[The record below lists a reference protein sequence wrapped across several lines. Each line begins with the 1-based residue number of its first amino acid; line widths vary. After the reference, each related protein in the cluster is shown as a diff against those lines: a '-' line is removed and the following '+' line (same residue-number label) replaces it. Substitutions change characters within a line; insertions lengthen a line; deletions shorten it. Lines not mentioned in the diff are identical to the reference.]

1 MNVKKAFWMFSLLAI
16 LAMISDRITF
26 VILPYYLLGKGI
38 EGLNFGLVFSL
49 AAVLVI
55 ILPRIFIGK
64 LSDIFGRKKI
74 YSFGLLIESISTSI
88 YPSLSNIYE
97 LGMNKG
103 IKDFSDTVED
113 SVEDAIM
120 ADTFKKK
127 IRANYIAKIGTF
139 IPFGRAIAT
148 IIGFIIVTYFSLSF
162 GFYVA
167 SLVVFIELIIFIII
181 FKEPKKKFKKTF
193 KFSIKNYPLRFKI
206 ITVIGFLIAINFGM
220 SYYPAFFQLA
230 VKLGISD
237 SLLFI
242 LLFFDYIISS
252 IFTWKSKDWID
263 KIGRTKTVVITTLG
277 LSIFSMLYAF
287 SSTIIQ
293 FFLVMVGISVS
304 FYIYR
309 VAFKTILMD
318 STITKIRGEQIGF
331 GKTLQGLGDV
341 IGPVLGG
348 FLIDYVSL
356 SSAFLFSGLFG
367 IIAAFLA
374 YRTNQM

>member
-1 MNVKKAFWMFSLLAI
+1 
-16 LAMISDRITF
+16 MISDRIIF
-26 VILPYYLLGKGI
+26 VILPYYFLDKGI
-38 EGLNFGLVFSL
+38 SGLNFGLVFSM
-49 AAVLVI
+49 AAALVI

-74 YSFGLLIESISTSI
+74 YSLGLLIESVSTSF
-88 YPSLSNIYE
+88 YPFLSRMYE
-97 LGMNKG
+97 FGINKG
-103 IKDFSDTVED
+103 IKDFADTVED

-120 ADTFKKK
+120 ADTFNKKV
-127 IRANYIAKIGTF
+127 RANYIAKIGTF

-148 IIGFIIVTYFSLSF
+148 IIGFIIVTYFSLTL

-167 SLVVFIELIIFIII
+167 SAVVFIEFLVFTLV
-181 FKEPKKKFKKTF
+181 FKEPVKKIKKTF
-193 KFSIKNYPLRFKI
+193 KLSIKDYPTKFKI
-206 ITVIGFLIAINFGM
+206 ITIIGFLIAVNFGM

-230 VKLGISD
+230 RSLGITESI
-237 SLLFI
+237 LFV

-277 LSIFSMLYAF
+277 FSIFSMLYAF
-287 SSTIIQ
+287 SSNIIQ
-293 FFLVMVGISVS
+293 FFLVLVGISIS

-318 STITKIRGEQIGF
+318 STIAKIRGEQIGF

-348 FLIDYVSL
+348 FLIDFVSL
-356 SSAFLFSGLFG
+356 PSAFIFSGIFG
-367 IIAAFLA
+367 LIAIFLA
-374 YRTNQM
+374 FKIK

>member
-1 MNVKKAFWMFSLLAI
+1 MNIKKAFWMFSMLAI
-16 LAMISDRITF
+16 LSMISDRIIF
-26 VILPYYLLGKGI
+26 VILPYYFLDKGI
-38 EGLNFGLVFSL
+38 SGLNFGLVFSM
-49 AAVLVI
+49 AAALVI

-74 YSFGLLIESISTSI
+74 YSLGLLIESVSTSF
-88 YPSLSNIYE
+88 YPFLSRMYE
-97 LGMNKG
+97 FGINKG
-103 IKDFSDTVED
+103 IKDFADTVED

-120 ADTFKKK
+120 ADTFNKKV
-127 IRANYIAKIGTF
+127 RANYIAKIGTF

-148 IIGFIIVTYFSLSF
+148 VIGFLIVTYFSLTL

-167 SLVVFIELIIFIII
+167 SAVVFIEFLVFTLV
-181 FKEPKKKFKKTF
+181 FKEPVKKIKKTF
-193 KFSIKNYPLRFKI
+193 KLSIKDYPTKFKI
-206 ITVIGFLIAINFGM
+206 ITIIGFLIAVNFGM

-230 VKLGISD
+230 RSLGITESI
-237 SLLFI
+237 LFV

-277 LSIFSMLYAF
+277 FSIFSMLYAF
-287 SSTIIQ
+287 SSNIIQ
-293 FFLVMVGISVS
+293 FFLVLVGISIS

-318 STITKIRGEQIGF
+318 STIAKIRGEQIGF

-348 FLIDYVSL
+348 FLIDFVSL
-356 SSAFLFSGLFG
+356 PSAFIFSGIFG
-367 IIAAFLA
+367 LIAIFLA
-374 YRTNQM
+374 FKIK

>member
-1 MNVKKAFWMFSLLAI
+1 MLAI
-16 LAMISDRITF
+16 LSMISDRIIF
-26 VILPYYLLGKGI
+26 VILPYYFLDKGI
-38 EGLNFGLVFSL
+38 SGLNFGLVFSM
-49 AAVLVI
+49 AAALVI

-74 YSFGLLIESISTSI
+74 YSLGLLIESVSTSF
-88 YPSLSNIYE
+88 YPFLSRMYE
-97 LGMNKG
+97 FGINKG
-103 IKDFSDTVED
+103 IKDFADTVED

-120 ADTFKKK
+120 ADTFNKKV
-127 IRANYIAKIGTF
+127 RANYIAKIGTF

-148 IIGFIIVTYFSLSF
+148 IIGFIIVTYFSLTL

-167 SLVVFIELIIFIII
+167 SAVVFIEFLVFTLV
-181 FKEPKKKFKKTF
+181 FKEPVKKIKKTF
-193 KFSIKNYPLRFKI
+193 KLSIKDYPTKFKI
-206 ITVIGFLIAINFGM
+206 ITIIGFLIAVNFGM

-230 VKLGISD
+230 RSLGITESI
-237 SLLFI
+237 LFV

-277 LSIFSMLYAF
+277 FSIFSMLYAF
-287 SSTIIQ
+287 SSNIIQ
-293 FFLVMVGISVS
+293 FFLVLVGISIS

-318 STITKIRGEQIGF
+318 STIAKIRGEQIGF

-348 FLIDYVSL
+348 FLIDFVSL
-356 SSAFLFSGLFG
+356 PSAFIFSGIFG
-367 IIAAFLA
+367 LIAIFLA
-374 YRTNQM
+374 FKIK

>member
-1 MNVKKAFWMFSLLAI
+1 MNVKKAFWMFSILAI
-16 LAMISDRITF
+16 LSMISDRIIF
-26 VILPYYLLGKGI
+26 VILPYYLLDKGI
-38 EGLNFGLVFSL
+38 SGLNFGLVFSM
-49 AAVLVI
+49 AAALVI

-74 YSFGLLIESISTSI
+74 YSLGLLIESLSTSF
-88 YPSLSNIYE
+88 YPFLSRIYE
-97 LGMNKG
+97 FGVNKG
-103 IKDFSDTVED
+103 IKDFADTVED

-120 ADTFKKK
+120 ADTFNKK

-148 IIGFIIVTYFSLSF
+148 AIGFLIVTYFSLTL

-167 SLVVFIELIIFIII
+167 STVVFIEFLVFILI
-181 FKEPKKKFKKTF
+181 FKEPVKKIKKTF
-193 KFSIKNYPLRFKI
+193 KLSIKDYPTKFKI
-206 ITVIGFLIAINFGM
+206 ITIIGFLIAINFGM
-220 SYYPAFFQLA
+220 SYYPAFFELA
-230 VKLGISD
+230 RSLGITEGA
-237 SLLFI
+237 LFA

-277 LSIFSMLYAF
+277 LSVFSMLYAF
-287 SSTIIQ
+287 SSNIIQ
-293 FFLVMVGISVS
+293 FFLVLVGISIS

-318 STITKIRGEQIGF
+318 STIAKIRGEQIGF

-341 IGPVLGG
+341 IGPALGG
-348 FLIDYVSL
+348 FLIDFVSL
-356 SSAFLFSGLFG
+356 PSAFIFSGIFG
-367 IIAAFLA
+367 LIAIFLA
-374 YRTNQM
+374 FKIK

>member
-1 MNVKKAFWMFSLLAI
+1 MNIKKAFWMFSMLAI
-16 LAMISDRITF
+16 LSMISDRIIF
-26 VILPYYLLGKGI
+26 VILPYYLLDKGI
-38 EGLNFGLVFSL
+38 SGLNFGLVFSM
-49 AAVLVI
+49 AAALVI

-74 YSFGLLIESISTSI
+74 YSLGLLIESLSTSF
-88 YPSLSNIYE
+88 YPFLSRMYE
-97 LGMNKG
+97 FGINKG
-103 IKDFSDTVED
+103 IKDFADTVED
-113 SVEDAIM
+113 SVEDAII
-120 ADTFKKK
+120 ADTFNKKV
-127 IRANYIAKIGTF
+127 RANYIAKIGTF

-148 IIGFIIVTYFSLSF
+148 VIGFLIVTYFSLTL

-167 SLVVFIELIIFIII
+167 SAVVFIEFLVFTLV
-181 FKEPKKKFKKTF
+181 FKEPVKNIKKTF
-193 KFSIKNYPLRFKI
+193 KLSIKDYPTKFKI
-206 ITVIGFLIAINFGM
+206 ITIIGFLIAVNFGM

-230 VKLGISD
+230 RSLGITESA
-237 SLLFI
+237 LFA

-277 LSIFSMLYAF
+277 FSIFSMLYAF
-287 SSTIIQ
+287 SSNIIQ
-293 FFLVMVGISVS
+293 FFLVLVGISIS

-318 STITKIRGEQIGF
+318 STIAKIRGEQIGF

-348 FLIDYVSL
+348 FLIDFVSL
-356 SSAFLFSGLFG
+356 PSAFIFSGIFG
-367 IIAAFLA
+367 LIAIFLA
-374 YRTNQM
+374 FKIK

>member
-1 MNVKKAFWMFSLLAI
+1 MNIKKAFWMFSILAI
-16 LAMISDRITF
+16 LSMISDRIIF
-26 VILPYYLLGKGI
+26 VILPYYLLDKGI
-38 EGLNFGLVFSL
+38 SGLNFGLVFSM
-49 AAVLVI
+49 AAALVI

-74 YSFGLLIESISTSI
+74 YSLGLLIESISTSF
-88 YPSLSNIYE
+88 YPFLSGIYE
-97 LGMNKG
+97 FGINKG
-103 IKDFSDTVED
+103 IKDFADTVED

-120 ADTFKKK
+120 ADTFNKK

-148 IIGFIIVTYFSLSF
+148 VIGFLIVTYFSLTL

-167 SLVVFIELIIFIII
+167 SAVVFIESLVFILI
-181 FKEPKKKFKKTF
+181 FKEPVKKIKKTF
-193 KFSIKNYPLRFKI
+193 KLSIKDYPTKFKI
-206 ITVIGFLIAINFGM
+206 ITIIGFLIAINFGM
-220 SYYPAFFQLA
+220 SYYPAFFELA
-230 VKLGISD
+230 RSLGITEGA
-237 SLLFI
+237 LFA

-277 LSIFSMLYAF
+277 LSVFSMLYAF
-287 SSTIIQ
+287 SSNIIQ
-293 FFLVMVGISVS
+293 FFLVLVGISIS

-318 STITKIRGEQIGF
+318 STIAKIRGEQIGF

-341 IGPVLGG
+341 IGPALGG
-348 FLIDYVSL
+348 FLIDFVSL
-356 SSAFLFSGLFG
+356 PSAFIFSGIFG
-367 IIAAFLA
+367 LIAIFLA
-374 YRTNQM
+374 FKIK